1 MGSEFG
7 KNQIEQDFNNNYLK
21 KEPRKI
27 TKPDSLAFYE
37 IPFCCLLKGYFE
49 IIENAFKT
57 GKTFYQKQNKRIKKI
72 P

>member
-27 TKPDSLAFYE
+27 TKPDSLAFYGT
-37 IPFCCLLKGYFE
+37 PFCCLLKGYFE
-49 IIENAFKT
+49 TIEIIFKIN
-57 GKTFYQKQNKRIKKI
+57 KPFYQESKTKE
-72 P
+72 